1 MRAYLFFARTYNDWD
16 HMAPIIWYLSNSVS
30 GGSKKISVIF
40 YRDDLR
46 KTESYQYLKKMIG
59 DKFETFSDVPKKK
72 SHSLVRKLVS
82 KLRDLLRITTNGT
95 PQIYTSETELQYYL
109 SSLGLTEYDKVVAV
123 FDRTLNPVVGYVR
136 KVLQGLPAVFVSVPH
151 GPMTNVNRLCYVN
164 DFKQSLPSDRFD
176 EYLKIYDYVVFSDS
190 IEKEIDDK
198 HRRAIT
204 RESTP
209 FSDLNESGK
218 ERVLGSLRYS
228 DEWLEHID
236 VYASPFLAK
245 DSRRP
250 MVVFFMKKFIHN
262 VFVDEVFRTIQ
273 VFAEHPEI
281 DFYIKPHTRGQT
293 ARGIGLTKQYDNIYI
308 AEDES
313 SSSLIRRSDLILFYG
328 ATSIILEALVRGK
341 SVACIDYLDC
351 NRNIYDYYEACS
363 ILKSRDHLYSV
374 LADFQAERLPKFSP
388 ECLVDNMVYVGD
400 RSIAVSKRYVD
411 FLESI

>member
-1 MRAYLFFARTYNDWD
+1 MRAYLFFARTHNDWD

-46 KTESYQYLKKMIG
+46 KTESYKYLAKTIG
-59 DKFETFSDVPKKK
+59 DKFEIFSDVPKRK
-72 SHSLVRKLVS
+72 SRSV
-82 KLRDLLRITTNGT
+82 LRRMVKRLSGLLGIANSPL
-95 PQIYTSETELQYYL
+95 PQKYTSGNKLQYYL
-109 SSLGLTEYDKVVAV
+109 SSLGLTEYDKVVVV
-123 FDRTLNPVVGYVR
+123 FDRTLNPTVGYIR
-136 KVLQGLPAVFVSVPH
+136 GVLEGLSTVFVSVPH
-151 GPMTNVNRLCYVN
+151 GSMTNVNRLIYVN
-164 DFKQSLPSDRFD
+164 NFKLSLPSDRFD
-176 EYLKIYDYVVFSDS
+176 EYFKIYDYVVFSDS

-198 HRRAIT
+198 CRRAIIGQ
-204 RESTP
+204 STP
-209 FSDLNESGK
+209 SSDLNESRK
-218 ERVLGSLRYS
+218 EHVLGSLRYS
-228 DEWLEHID
+228 HEWLDHID
-236 VYASPFLAK
+236 AYSNPVLAK

-328 ATSIILEALVRGK
+328 GTSIILEALMRGK

-351 NRNIYDYYEACS
+351 NRNIYDYYAACS
-363 ILKSRDHLYSV
+363 ILRSRDDLYSV

-388 ECLVDNMVYVGD
+388 ERLVDNMVYVGD